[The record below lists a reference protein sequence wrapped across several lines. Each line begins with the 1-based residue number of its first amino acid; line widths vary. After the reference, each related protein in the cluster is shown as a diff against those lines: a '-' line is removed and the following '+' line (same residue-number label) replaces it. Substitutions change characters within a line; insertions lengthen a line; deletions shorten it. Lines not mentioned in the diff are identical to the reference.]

1 MALYPSLE
9 DMNVDL
15 MQRAQ
20 ETVAVNTVAQLQ
32 NSNSGLMYPALA
44 DFMGLELSPETIAI
58 NMPEYSQ
65 IVQARTVNNGT
76 ASNVVAPLS
85 GGSVA
90 MKKAFVTQGV
100 RQVQLCKDA
109 EGKVG
114 LRLRAVNN
122 GMFIC
127 LVMKNTPAALAG
139 LRFGD
144 QILEINNTPLAGKSM
159 DEAHKILKKC
169 PNNGIIMSIRDR
181 PFERTLTLHKD
192 SAGSVGFRFK
202 DGKII
207 DLVQDSSAARNG
219 LLIDHQLVE
228 INGQN
233 VVGMKDKEIVKVI
246 ESSDSV
252 VTLTIL
258 PCSIYKH
265 MVNKMAAN
273 LLKSTMDHTPV
284 F

>member
-20 ETVAVNTVAQLQ
+20 ETVAINTVTQLQ
-32 NSNSGLMYPALA
+32 NSNSGMMYPALA

-65 IVQARTVNNGT
+65 IVQANTVNNGI

-122 GMFIC
+122 GVFIC

-159 DEAHKILKKC
+159 EEAHKILKKC
-169 PNNGIIMSIRDR
+169 PVNGIIMSIRDR
-181 PFERTLTLHKD
+181 
-192 SAGSVGFRFK
+192 
-202 DGKII
+202 
-207 DLVQDSSAARNG
+207 
-219 LLIDHQLVE
+219 LIL
-228 INGQN
+228 
-233 VVGMKDKEIVKVI
+233 
-246 ESSDSV
+246 
-252 VTLTIL
+252 
-258 PCSIYKH
+258 
-265 MVNKMAAN
+265 
-273 LLKSTMDHTPV
+273 
-284 F
+284 FF